1 MEALVASAIGIL
13 IAGAVYLLLYGRAY
27 ELMLALLLLAHAGN
41 LFVLST
47 GGIVLGSLPILGA
60 PEGSYPD
67 PVPQALV
74 LTAIVINFGV
84 TTFIIALA
92 VRACLQLGTDRIEA
106 FDDRSDER

>member
-13 IAGAVYLLLYGRAY
+13 IAAAVYLLLYGRAY

-41 LFVLST
+41 LFVLSI
-47 GGIVLGSLPILGA
+47 GGLVLGSLPILGA

-84 TTFIIALA
+84 TTFVIALA
-92 VRACLQLGTDRIEA
+92 VRVCLQLGTDRIEA
-106 FDDRSDER
+106 FDDRSEQR

>member
-1 MEALVASAIGIL
+1 MEALVASAIAVL
-13 IAGAVYLLLYGRAY
+13 ITGAVYLLLYGRAY

-41 LFVLST
+41 LFVLSM
-47 GGIVLGSLPILGA
+47 GGIVLGSLPILGE
-60 PEGSYPD
+60 PDGRYPD

-84 TTFIIALA
+84 TTFVIALA

-106 FDDRSDER
+106 FDDERKR